1 MNAQLSLHS
10 SHFTCIPLTNRKT
23 VMPRFPALR
32 TISLLST
39 SLLLTLG
46 ATACSPD
53 KDDAGHTPSAPSAAV
68 ALPAS
73 LTYQKLNWQPCHAP
87 STAQG
92 GGATPGKLP
101 DGTAWECAN
110 LKAPLDYAKPAGD
123 TIDLAMIRAE
133 AKGGGKRIGSLVFNF
148 GGPGASGVATLPG
161 YAQAARSLHSQYD
174 LVSFDPRGVG
184 NSAGVTCLSD
194 KELDEQRGETH
205 DLVGTAEQN
214 KQTAAACAKR
224 SGKVL
229 PHVGTESAA
238 RDMDLMRQV
247 LGDAKLHYFGISY
260 GTKLGGV
267 YAHLFPKHVGRTVLD
282 AVVDPTQDAVQESLG
297 QAKGFQL
304 ALDNYLA
311 HCVKTPGTCPY
322 RSPEDG
328 RRRIA
333 QLLAKTGKQPLPT
346 KSGRKLTKEQTVLGI
361 AETLYSKEAWPAL
374 SVSLSDS
381 EQGSGDNLLKLAD
394 SYLSRDDKGHYSNT
408 ESASTAINCADTK
421 RRTTPKEVQARLP
434 EFRKASP
441 VFGELTAAG
450 LLGCT
455 GWPVTGKADT
465 PEVSAPGAAPIVVI
479 GNAGDPAT
487 PVAGARKMAEKLG
500 KGVGKLLTVKGE
512 GHGTYGV
519 NQCATEAVNRH
530 LLDGKVPAD
539 GTVCS

>member
-1 MNAQLSLHS
+1 
-10 SHFTCIPLTNRKT
+10 
-23 VMPRFPALR
+23 MPRFTALR
-32 TISLLST
+32 TTSLLSA

-46 ATACSPD
+46 ATACGPD
-53 KDDAGHTPSAPSAAV
+53 KDDVGHARSAAS
-68 ALPAS
+68 ASAGLPAS
-73 LTYQKLNWQPCHAP
+73 LTSQKLDWQPCPAP

-92 GGATPGKLP
+92 GGAAPGKLP

-110 LKAPLDYAKPAGD
+110 LKVPLDHAKPAGD
-123 TIDLAMIRAE
+123 TIDLALIRAKAE
-133 AKGGGKRIGSLVFNF
+133 GGGKRIGSLVFNF

-161 YAQAARSLHSQYD
+161 YAEARSLRSHYD

-194 KELDEQRGETH
+194 KELDEQRAETH
-205 DLVGTAEQN
+205 DLAGTAEQN
-214 KQTAAACAKR
+214 KQTAAACAKK

-238 RDMDLMRQV
+238 RDMDLIRQA
-247 LGDAKLHYFGISY
+247 LGDTKLHYFGISY
-260 GTKLGGV
+260 GTELGGV

-297 QAKGFQL
+297 QARGFQL

-328 RRRIA
+328 HRRITD
-333 QLLAKTGKQPLPT
+333 LLTKTGKQPLPT
-346 KSGRKLTKEQTVLGI
+346 KSGRKLTKEQAVMGI
-361 AETLYSKEAWPAL
+361 VRTLYSKEAWPAL
-374 SVSLSDS
+374 SVSLSEA
-381 EQGSGDNLLKLAD
+381 EQGSGDTLLMLAD
-394 SYLSRDDKGHYSNT
+394 EYLGRDGKGHYNNSQ
-408 ESASTAINCADTK
+408 SASAAINCADTK
-421 RRTTPKEVQARLP
+421 QRATPKEVQAKLP

-441 VFGELTAAG
+441 VFGELTATG

-455 GWPVTGKADT
+455 GWPVTGKGDT
-465 PEVSAPGAAPIVVI
+465 PDVSAQGAPIVVI

-500 KGVGKLLTVKGE
+500 KGVGMLLTVKGE

-519 NQCATEAVNRH
+519 NQCATEAVNGH

>member
-1 MNAQLSLHS
+1 
-10 SHFTCIPLTNRKT
+10 
-23 VMPRFPALR
+23 MPKIPALR
-32 TISLLST
+32 TISLLSA
-39 SLLLTLG
+39 SLLVTLG
-46 ATACSPD
+46 ATACGPD
-53 KDDAGHTPSAPSAAV
+53 EDDAGRTESAPSATAE
-68 ALPAS
+68 LPAS
-73 LTYQKLNWQPCHAP
+73 LTSQKLDWQPCRAP

-92 GGATPGKLP
+92 AGAKPGKLP
-101 DGTAWECAN
+101 DGTAWECTN

-123 TIDLAMIRAE
+123 TIDLAMIRAK

-148 GGPGASGVATLPG
+148 GGPGGSGVATLPG

-194 KELDEQRGETH
+194 KELDKQRGETH
-205 DLVGTAEQN
+205 DLAGTAEQN
-214 KQTAAACAKR
+214 KQTAAACAKK

-247 LGDAKLHYFGISY
+247 LGDAKLNYFGISY
-260 GTKLGGV
+260 GTELGGV

-282 AVVDPTQDAVQESLG
+282 AVVDPTQDSVQESLD

-311 HCVKTPGTCPY
+311 HCVKTPGTCAY

-328 RRRIA
+328 RRQIA
-333 QLLAKTGKQPLPT
+333 QLLAKIGKQPLPT
-346 KSGRKLTKEQTVLGI
+346 KSGRKLTKEQAVLGI
-361 AETLYSKEAWPAL
+361 AETLYAKEAWPVL
-374 SVSLSDS
+374 SASLSHA
-381 EQGSGDNLLKLAD
+381 EQGSGDNLLMLAD
-394 SYLSRDDKGHYSNT
+394 SYLGRDDKGHYNNM
-408 ESASTAINCADTK
+408 EPANAAISCADTK
-421 RRTTPKEVQARLP
+421 QRPTLKEVQAKLP

-441 VFGELTAAG
+441 IFGELTATG
-450 LLGCT
+450 LLSCT

-500 KGVGKLLTVKGE
+500 KGVGMLLTVKGE

-519 NQCATEAVNRH
+519 NECATKAVNGH
-530 LLDGKVPAD
+530 LLNGKVPAD

>member
-1 MNAQLSLHS
+1 MS
-10 SHFTCIPLTNRKT
+10 
-23 VMPRFPALR
+23 RFPTLR
-32 TISLLST
+32 TTSLLCA

-46 ATACSPD
+46 ATACGPD
-53 KDDAGHTPSAPSAAV
+53 KDATGRLNSSPAGAA

-73 LTYQKLNWQPCHAP
+73 LASQKLNWQPCTAP

-92 GGATPGKLP
+92 GGAAPGKLP
-101 DGTAWECAN
+101 DGTAWECATM
-110 LKAPLDYAKPAGD
+110 KAPLDYAKPAGD
-123 TIDLAMIRAE
+123 TIDLAMIRARAE
-133 AKGGGKRIGSLVFNF
+133 GGGKRTGSLVFNF

-161 YAQAARSLHSQYD
+161 FAPARTLRSHYD

-184 NSAGVTCLSD
+184 NSAGVRCLSD
-194 KELDEQRGETH
+194 KEIDAQRAEDH
-205 DLVGTAEQN
+205 DLAGTAEQN
-214 KQTAAACAKR
+214 KRTAAACAKH

-238 RDMDLMRQV
+238 RDLDLMRQV
-247 LGDAKLHYFGISY
+247 LGDAKLNYFGMSY
-260 GTKLGGV
+260 GTELGGV

-282 AVVDPTQDAVQESLG
+282 AVVDPTQNAVQESLG

-333 QLLAKTGKQPLPT
+333 GLLAKTAKQPLPT
-346 KSGRKLTKEQTVLGI
+346 KSGRKLTKEQAIIGI
-361 AETLYSKEAWPAL
+361 VATLYSKEAWPAL
-374 SVSLSDS
+374 SVSLAQA
-381 EQGSGDNLLKLAD
+381 EQGSGDNLMMLAD
-394 SYLSRDDKGHYSNT
+394 GYIGRDDKGHYNT
-408 ESASTAINCADTK
+408 MQSANTAVNCADTK
-421 RRTTPKEVQARLP
+421 QRRTPKEVQARLP

-441 VFGELTAAG
+441 VFGELTATG
-450 LLGCT
+450 LLGCH
-455 GWPVTGKADT
+455 GWPVTGTSDT

-500 KGVGKLLTVKGE
+500 KGVGVLLTVKGE

-519 NQCATEAVNRH
+519 NPCATKAVNGH

>member
-1 MNAQLSLHS
+1 
-10 SHFTCIPLTNRKT
+10 
-23 VMPRFPALR
+23 MPRFLALR

-53 KDDAGHTPSAPSAAV
+53 KDDAGQAQSTPSATA

-73 LTYQKLNWQPCHAP
+73 LTSQKLNWQPCRAP
-87 STAQG
+87 STTQG
-92 GGATPGKLP
+92 GGAAPGKLP
-101 DGTAWECAN
+101 DGTAWECTN

-123 TIDLAMIRAE
+123 TIDLAMIRAKAE
-133 AKGGGKRIGSLVFNF
+133 GGGKRIGSLVFNF

-205 DLVGTAEQN
+205 DLAGTAEQN
-214 KQTAAACAKR
+214 KQTAAACAKK

-238 RDMDLMRQV
+238 RDMDLMRHV

-282 AVVDPTQDAVQESLG
+282 AVVDPTQDAAQESLG

-322 RSPEDG
+322 QSPEDG
-328 RRRIA
+328 RRRIG

-346 KSGRKLTKEQTVLGI
+346 KSGRKLTKEQTILGI
-361 AETLYSKEAWPAL
+361 AATLYAKEAWPAL
-374 SVSLSDS
+374 SVSLSDA

-421 RRTTPKEVQARLP
+421 RRATPKEVQARLP

-441 VFGELTAAG
+441 VFGELTATG

-455 GWPVTGKADT
+455 GWPVTGKTDT

-500 KGVGKLLTVKGE
+500 KGVGKLLTVQGE

-519 NQCATEAVNRH
+519 NQCATKAVNRH